1 MKIIDGKLI
10 SNEIRK
16 TIKKETE
23 NLKMKNI
30 IPGLGI
36 ILVGHDLASEIY
48 VRNKIKTC
56 EELGVN
62 VFLYRFDESD
72 QERNIIELIESL
84 NRDDQIDG
92 ILVQSPL
99 PESFSEHEIIRH
111 VNPKKDVDG
120 FGIYQ
125 LGSLLSDQ
133 EELVAATPLG
143 ILTMLEHEQIS
154 VVGKHVVVVGSSLIV
169 GRPMAAL
176 LLNRGATVTIAHNK
190 TQNLKE
196 ITKMADILIVAI
208 GHAQFIN
215 EDYVKNGVVIIDVG
229 INRVDGKIYGDVDFD
244 SVKDKCSYIT
254 PVPGGVGPMTITMLL
269 YNVVLQ
275 AKRREE
281 GVLEWIQK

>member
-111 VNPKKDVDG
+111 VNPKKAVDG

-154 VVGKHVVVVGSSLIV
+154 AVGKHVVVVGSSLIV

>member
-36 ILVGHDLASEIY
+36 ILVGHDPASEIY

-125 LGSLLSDQ
+125 LGSLFSDQ

-208 GHAQFIN
+208 GHAQFITC
-215 EDYVKNGVVIIDVG
+215 DYVKDDVVIIDVG

>member
-1 MKIIDGKLI
+1 
-10 SNEIRK
+10 
-16 TIKKETE
+16 
-23 NLKMKNI
+23 
-30 IPGLGI
+30 
-36 ILVGHDLASEIY
+36 
-48 VRNKIKTC
+48 
-56 EELGVN
+56 
-62 VFLYRFDESD
+62 
-72 QERNIIELIESL
+72 
-84 NRDDQIDG
+84 
-92 ILVQSPL
+92 
-99 PESFSEHEIIRH
+99 
-111 VNPKKDVDG
+111 
-120 FGIYQ
+120 
-125 LGSLLSDQ
+125 
-133 EELVAATPLG
+133 
-143 ILTMLEHEQIS
+143 MLEHEQIS

-176 LLNRGATVTIAHNK
+176 LLNLGATVTIAHNK

>member
-36 ILVGHDLASEIY
+36 ILVGHDPASEIY

-125 LGSLLSDQ
+125 LGSLFSDQ

-154 VVGKHVVVVGSSLIV
+154 AVGKHVVVVGSSLIV

>member
-154 VVGKHVVVVGSSLIV
+154 AVGKHVVVVGSSLIV

>member
-36 ILVGHDLASEIY
+36 ILVGHDPASEIY

-125 LGSLLSDQ
+125 LGSLFSDQ

-208 GHAQFIN
+208 GHAQFITC
-215 EDYVKNGVVIIDVG
+215 DYVKDDVVIIDVG

-275 AKRREE
+275 AKRREK
-281 GVLEWIQK
+281 VF